1 MVSVWGNSPV
11 RENYL
16 RHQPGIEPGTP
27 RFVVRCA
34 HHYIF
39 GPVTLQF
46 VIVQSDRDRQAVDL
60 DLRIVGFRDW
70 SPGGAP
76 QQQLSVVTT
85 VWGVTTS
92 TQSGP
97 HGGNVA
103 AGAGYGQQQGPPN
116 KQGTPFASVGYRQGA
131 PPGLS
136 FTPSVDVSAAYV
148 TVGTKYDA
156 LHNTPFSVANF
167 ILSSDSTW
175 T

>member
-1 MVSVWGNSPV
+1 MRSPKQ
-11 RENYL
+11 NYSN
-16 RHQPGIEPGTP
+16 EGT
-27 RFVVRCA
+27 
-34 HHYIF
+34 
-39 GPVTLQF
+39 L
-46 VIVQSDRDRQAVDL
+46 
-60 DLRIVGFRDW
+60 VGYSSPMASLVLTDSFDKLPDQIMDW

-131 PPGLS
+131 PPGTLDQDS
-136 FTPSVDVSAAYV
+136 NLDIPVIGNPVCCER
-148 TVGTKYDA
+148 DA
-156 LHNTPFSVANF
+156 LGQCGLTGGPRAEGGSRS
-167 ILSSDSTW
+167 LKLWPSQ
-175 T
+175 